1 MVEGTNESNAM
12 DNVPDIR
19 KILQLW
25 PYDPENN
32 VRVVQLRDGRHVVQV
47 RLPLGIEQYERDGR
61 PDGLRPHG
69 MESWLDYYMAERE
82 AARREGRE
90 EQFRLDSEQCAHL
103 FEEGIVY
110 YYRYL
115 HLFQLQDWE
124 RTIRD
129 TQHNLKLF
137 DFVREYAGDPSDRT
151 YLEQWRPYLIK
162 MNAVATAM
170 LAFLSSEHDRAME
183 VVAEAIAA
191 VEALPELESETFEEE
206 RARALE
212 SLLEMQEQLAKSKPL
227 SKLEV
232 LEQQLRR
239 AIERED
245 FERAAELRDRIRS
258 LKESQTTRQS
268 RSRKSAT

>member
-1 MVEGTNESNAM
+1 M
-12 DNVPDIR
+12 DNAPDI
-19 KILQLW
+19 KKLLEAW

-32 VRVVQLRDGRHVVQV
+32 VRTVQLADGRHVIQV
-47 RLPLGIEQYERDGR
+47 RLPMGIEQYERDGR

-69 MESWLDYYMAERE
+69 MESWLDYYMAQRD
-82 AARREGRE
+82 AARRASRE
-90 EQFRLDSEQCAHL
+90 EDFRLDGEQCAHL
-103 FEEGIVY
+103 FEEGILY

-124 RTIRD
+124 RTVRD
-129 TQHNLKLF
+129 TLHNLKLF
-137 DFVREYAGDPSDRT
+137 DFVREYASDPSDQT

-170 LAFLSSEHDRAME
+170 LAFLNDEHDRAQE
-183 VVAEAIAA
+183 VVAHAIAA

-212 SLLEMQEQLAKSKPL
+212 SLREMQEQLAKSRPL
-227 SKLEV
+227 SKLEM
-232 LEQQLRR
+232 LEHQLRR

-258 LKESQTTRQS
+258 LKESQTAPHSGS
-268 RSRKSAT
+268 RNTMV